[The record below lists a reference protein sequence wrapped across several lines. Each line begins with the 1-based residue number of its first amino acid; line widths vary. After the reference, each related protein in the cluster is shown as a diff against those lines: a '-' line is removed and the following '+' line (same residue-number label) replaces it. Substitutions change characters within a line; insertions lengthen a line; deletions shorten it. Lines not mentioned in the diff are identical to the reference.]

1 MSDLP
6 ELEPC
11 PRCHSPVAMYWGDCH
26 RIACSGRDCEIQFRG
41 VGGMSQQELIR
52 RWNTRTVQL
61 DWGDQSLVAMLR
73 QYAALS
79 GTTRI
84 VGHQLGAIILAGA
97 ERIEE
102 LEAQVKRLTSC
113 EPGIPA
119 HIFTFGRPKQPEE

>member
-1 MSDLP
+1 M
-6 ELEPC
+6 PC
-11 PRCHSPVAMYWGDCH
+11 PRCQGAASLIWGRSH
-26 RIACSGRDCEIQFRG
+26 RIKCNALDCNIVFSGPP
-41 VGGMSQQELIR
+41 GMSAEELLL